1 MKFKEIKNSVY
12 YCGLNDCE
20 RKIFDELIPLEHGTT
35 YNSYLVKGSE
45 KVALIDT
52 MYPKKTDL
60 YLKNLDEN
68 NITKVD
74 YIIANHGEQDH
85 SGSIPALLEK
95 YPEAMVVTNAV
106 CKNNI
111 IEMLHVD
118 ESKIQVIKNDD
129 ELSLGDKT
137 LRFMIAPGVHW
148 PDTMFTYLV
157 EDNLLCT
164 CDFLGA
170 HEDNL
175 LCTCDFLGAHYT
187 FKEDEIFAPDSK
199 ELEHSAKRYYAE
211 IMMPFRGVCK
221 KYTQQVKDLNP
232 DMILPSHG
240 PIYKN
245 PKFILDL
252 YADWT
257 ADEGKNLVLL
267 PYVSMYGSTEEMV
280 DYLVEKL
287 NAKGI
292 KTEKFDIVTG
302 DLGDLAMGLVDAS
315 AIILG
320 SSMVLASPHPM
331 AANVAYLA
339 NLLRPKAKI
348 ASFVGSYGWGGNLFG
363 KLSEMLSGLKLDVIE
378 PLLVKGKPKKDDFK
392 KLDEMVEIIYTKFSS
407 YHLV

>member
-170 HEDNL
+170 H
-175 LCTCDFLGAHYT
+175 YT

-252 YADWT
+252 YTDWT

-267 PYVSMYGSTEEMV
+267 PYVSMYGSTEEMI

-302 DLGDLAMGLVDAS
+302 DLGDLAMGLVDAT

-320 SSMVLASPHPM
+320 SSMVLAGPHPGVVS
-331 AANVAYLA
+331 AAYIVNA
-339 NLLRPKAKI
+339 LRPKFRHYSI
-348 ASFVGSYGWGGNLFG
+348 IGSYGWGGNLTGVLEGMFTTVKPE
-363 KLSEMLSGLKLDVIE
+363 KLTTL
-378 PLLVKGKPKKDDFK
+378 
-392 KLDEMVEIIYTKFSS
+392 
-407 YHLV
+407 

>member
-1 MKFKEIKNSVY
+1 MKFSEIKNSVY

-45 KVALIDT
+45 KVAIIDT
-52 MYPKKTDL
+52 MYPKKTDI

-68 NITKVD
+68 GVDHVD

-95 YPEAMVVTNAV
+95 YPNAVVITNAV

-118 ESKIQVIKNDD
+118 ESKIQVIKNND

-148 PDTMFTYLV
+148 PDTMFTYIV

-170 HEDNL
+170 H
-175 LCTCDFLGAHYT
+175 FT
-187 FKEDEIFAPDSK
+187 FKEGDIFAPDNE

-211 IMMPFRGVCK
+211 IMMPFRTVCK
-221 KYTQQVKDLNP
+221 KYTKQVKELNP
-232 DMILPSHG
+232 EMILPSHG

-252 YADWT
+252 YDDW
-257 ADEGKNLVLL
+257 ASDEGKNLVLL
-267 PYVSMYGSTEEMV
+267 PYVSMYGSTEEMI
-280 DYLVEKL
+280 DYLIKNL
-287 NAKGI
+287 NEKGI
-292 KTEKFDIVTG
+292 QTEKFDIVTG
-302 DLGDLAMGLVDAS
+302 DLGDLAMGLVDATT
-315 AIILG
+315 IILG
-320 SSMVLASPHPM
+320 SSMVLAGPHPM
-331 AANVAYLA
+331 AANIAYLA
-339 NLLRPKAKI
+339 NVLRPKAKF

-363 KLSEMLSGLKLDVIE
+363 KLGEMLSGLKLEVIE
-378 PLLVKGKPKKDDFK
+378 PLLVKGKPSVTDFN
-392 KLDEMVEIIYTKFSS
+392 KLDDMVNEIYNKHKALNLF
-407 YHLV
+407 

>member
-1 MKFKEIKNSVY
+1 MKFSEIKNSVY

-45 KVALIDT
+45 KVAIIDT
-52 MYPKKTDL
+52 MYPKKTDI

-68 NITKVD
+68 GIDHVD

-95 YPEAMVVTNAV
+95 YPNAVVITNAV

-118 ESKIQVIKNDD
+118 ENKIQVIKNND

-148 PDTMFTYLV
+148 PDTMFTYIV

-170 HEDNL
+170 H
-175 LCTCDFLGAHYT
+175 FT
-187 FKEDEIFAPDSK
+187 FKDRDIFAPDNE

-211 IMMPFRGVCK
+211 IMMPFRTVCK
-221 KYTQQVKDLNP
+221 KYTKQVKDLNP
-232 DMILPSHG
+232 EMILPSHG

-252 YADWT
+252 YDDW
-257 ADEGKNLVLL
+257 ASDEGKNLVLL

-280 DYLVEKL
+280 DYLIKKL
-287 NAKGI
+287 NEKGI
-292 KTEKFDIVTG
+292 QTEKFDIVTG
-302 DLGDLAMGLVDAS
+302 DLGDLAMGLVDATT
-315 AIILG
+315 IILG
-320 SSMVLASPHPM
+320 SSMVLAGPHPM
-331 AANVAYLA
+331 AANIAYLA
-339 NLLRPKAKI
+339 NVLRPKAKL

-363 KLSEMLSGLKLDVIE
+363 KLGEMLSGLKLEVIE
-378 PLLVKGKPKKDDFK
+378 PLLVKGKPSVTDFN
-392 KLDEMVEIIYTKFSS
+392 KLDDMVNEIYNKHKALNLF
-407 YHLV
+407 

>member
-12 YCGLNDCE
+12 YCGLNDSE

-85 SGSIPALLEK
+85 SGSIPDLLEK

-157 EDNLLCT
+157 
-164 CDFLGA
+164 
-170 HEDNL
+170 EDNL

-267 PYVSMYGSTEEMV
+267 PYVSMYGSTEEMI

-302 DLGDLAMGLVDAS
+302 DLGDLAMGLVDAT

-363 KLSEMLSGLKLDVIE
+363 KLGEMLSGLKLDVIE
-378 PLLVKGKPKKDDFK
+378 PLLVKGKPDSNDFK

>member
-1 MKFKEIKNSVY
+1 MKFQEIKNSVY

-45 KVALIDT
+45 KIAIIDT
-52 MYPKKTDL
+52 MYPKKTNL

-68 NITKVD
+68 NITKID

-95 YPEAMVVTNAV
+95 YPEAVVVTNAV

-118 ESKIQVIKNDD
+118 ESKIRVVKNDD

-157 EDNLLCT
+157 
-164 CDFLGA
+164 
-170 HEDNL
+170 EDNL

-267 PYVSMYGSTEEMV
+267 PYVSMYGSTEEMI

-302 DLGDLAMGLVDAS
+302 DLGDLAMGLVDAT

>member
-1 MKFKEIKNSVY
+1 MKFSEIKNSVY

-45 KVALIDT
+45 KVAIIDT
-52 MYPKKTDL
+52 MYPKKTDI

-68 NITKVD
+68 GIDHVD

-95 YPEAMVVTNAV
+95 YPNAVVITNAV

-118 ESKIQVIKNDD
+118 ESKIQVIKNND

-148 PDTMFTYLV
+148 PDTMFTYIV

-170 HEDNL
+170 H
-175 LCTCDFLGAHYT
+175 FT
-187 FKEDEIFAPDSK
+187 FKDGDIFAPDNE

-211 IMMPFRGVCK
+211 IMMPFRTVCK
-221 KYTQQVKDLNP
+221 KYTKQVKELNP
-232 DMILPSHG
+232 EMILPSHG

-252 YADWT
+252 YDDW
-257 ADEGKNLVLL
+257 ASDEGKNLVLL

-280 DYLVEKL
+280 DYLIKKL
-287 NAKGI
+287 NGKGI
-292 KTEKFDIVTG
+292 QTEKFDIVTG
-302 DLGDLAMGLVDAS
+302 DLGDLAMGLVDATT
-315 AIILG
+315 IILG
-320 SSMVLASPHPM
+320 SSMVLAGPHPM
-331 AANVAYLA
+331 AANIAYLA
-339 NLLRPKAKI
+339 NVLRPKAKI

-363 KLSEMLSGLKLDVIE
+363 KLGEMLSGLKLEVIE
-378 PLLVKGKPKKDDFK
+378 PLLVKGKPSVTDFN
-392 KLDEMVEIIYTKFSS
+392 KLDEMVNEIYNKHKALNLF
-407 YHLV
+407 

>member
-1 MKFKEIKNSVY
+1 MKFSEIKNSVY

-45 KVALIDT
+45 KVAIIDT
-52 MYPKKTDL
+52 MYPKKTDI

-68 NITKVD
+68 GIDHVD

-95 YPEAMVVTNAV
+95 YPNAVVITNAV

-118 ESKIQVIKNDD
+118 ESKIQVIKNND

-148 PDTMFTYLV
+148 PDTMFTYIV

-170 HEDNL
+170 H
-175 LCTCDFLGAHYT
+175 FT
-187 FKEDEIFAPDSK
+187 FKDGDIFAPDNE

-211 IMMPFRGVCK
+211 IMMPFRTVCK
-221 KYTQQVKDLNP
+221 KYTKQVKELNP
-232 DMILPSHG
+232 EMILPSHG

-252 YADWT
+252 YNDW
-257 ADEGKNLVLL
+257 ASDEGKNLVLL

-280 DYLVEKL
+280 DYLIKKHNE
-287 NAKGI
+287 KGI
-292 KTEKFDIVTG
+292 QTEKFDIVTG
-302 DLGDLAMGLVDAS
+302 DLGDLAMGLVDATT
-315 AIILG
+315 IILG
-320 SSMVLASPHPM
+320 SSMVLAAPHPM
-331 AANVAYLA
+331 AANIAYLA
-339 NLLRPKAKI
+339 NVLRPKAKI

-363 KLSEMLSGLKLDVIE
+363 KLGEMLSGLKLEVIE
-378 PLLVKGKPKKDDFK
+378 PLLVKGKPSVTDFN
-392 KLDEMVEIIYTKFSS
+392 KLDEMVNEIYNKHKALNLF
-407 YHLV
+407 

>member
-170 HEDNL
+170 H
-175 LCTCDFLGAHYT
+175 YT
-187 FKEDEIFAPDSK
+187 FKEDEMFAPDSK

-267 PYVSMYGSTEEMV
+267 PYVSMYGSTEEMI

-302 DLGDLAMGLVDAS
+302 DLGDLAMGLVDAT

-363 KLSEMLSGLKLDVIE
+363 KLGEMLSGLKLDVIE
-378 PLLVKGKPKKDDFK
+378 PLLVKGKPDSNDFK

>member
-1 MKFKEIKNSVY
+1 MKFSEIKNSVY

-45 KVALIDT
+45 KVAIIDT
-52 MYPKKTDL
+52 MYPKKTDI

-68 NITKVD
+68 GVDHVD

-95 YPEAMVVTNAV
+95 YPNAVVITNAV

-118 ESKIQVIKNDD
+118 ESKIQFIKNND

-148 PDTMFTYLV
+148 PDTMFTYIV

-170 HEDNL
+170 H
-175 LCTCDFLGAHYT
+175 FT
-187 FKEDEIFAPDSK
+187 FNDGDIFAPDNE

-211 IMMPFRGVCK
+211 IMMPFRTVCK
-221 KYTQQVKDLNP
+221 KYTKQVKDLNP
-232 DMILPSHG
+232 EMILPSHG

-252 YADWT
+252 YDDW
-257 ADEGKNLVLL
+257 ASDEGKNLVLL

-280 DYLVEKL
+280 DYLIKKL
-287 NAKGI
+287 NEKGI
-292 KTEKFDIVTG
+292 QTEKFDIVTG
-302 DLGDLAMGLVDAS
+302 DLGDLAMGLVDATT
-315 AIILG
+315 IILG
-320 SSMVLASPHPM
+320 SSMVLAGPHPM
-331 AANVAYLA
+331 AANIAYLA
-339 NLLRPKAKI
+339 NVLRPKAKI

-363 KLSEMLSGLKLDVIE
+363 KLGEMLSGLKLEVIE
-378 PLLVKGKPKKDDFK
+378 PLLVKGKPSVTDFN
-392 KLDEMVEIIYTKFSS
+392 KLDDMVNEIYNKHKALNLF
-407 YHLV
+407 

>member
-1 MKFKEIKNSVY
+1 MKFQEIKNSVY

-60 YLKNLDEN
+60 YFKNLDEN

-170 HEDNL
+170 H
-175 LCTCDFLGAHYT
+175 YT

-267 PYVSMYGSTEEMV
+267 PYVSMYGSTEEMI

-302 DLGDLAMGLVDAS
+302 DLGDLAMGLVDAT

-363 KLSEMLSGLKLDVIE
+363 KLGEMLSGLKLDVIE
-378 PLLVKGKPKKDDFK
+378 PLLVKGKPDSNDFK